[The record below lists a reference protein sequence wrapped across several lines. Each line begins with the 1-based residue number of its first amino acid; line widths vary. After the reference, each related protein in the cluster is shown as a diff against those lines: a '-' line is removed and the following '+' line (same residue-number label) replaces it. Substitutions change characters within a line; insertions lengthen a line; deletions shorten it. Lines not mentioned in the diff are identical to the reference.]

1 MKKLIYLFIC
11 LFIFSQP
18 VFANDNSDVD
28 TMLRERMDAVISLLQ
43 KNDMDKQ
50 KRNDE
55 ILELVIPIFD
65 FEKMGK
71 LSLGRKYWPTLNKEQ
86 QKIYTSLFVKRIQE
100 SYLEKLDLY
109 SDEKA
114 VYDEPFMAKKKIRIM
129 THLISQ
135 DNDVDMLYKFY
146 KSKKGWKIYDMEIQ
160 GVSVVQTYR
169 SQFDGI
175 LKKGTVETLLAKLQ
189 TSGNFALPDGKK

>member
-1 MKKLIYLFIC
+1 
-11 LFIFSQP
+11 
-18 VFANDNSDVD
+18 
-28 TMLRERMDAVISLLQ
+28 MLRERMDAVISLLQ
-43 KNDMDKQ
+43 KTDMDKQ
-50 KRNDE
+50 KRNAE
-55 ILELVIPIFD
+55 ILEFVIPIFD

-71 LSLGRKYWPTLNKEQ
+71 LSLGRRYWPTLNKEQ

-129 THLISQ
+129 THLVSQ

-146 KSKKGWKIYDMEIQ
+146 KSKKGWKIYDVEIQ

>member
-1 MKKLIYLFIC
+1 MKRLIYLFIF

-18 VFANDNSDVD
+18 VFADDKSDVD
-28 TMLRERMDAVISLLQ
+28 AMLRERMDNVISLLQ

-50 KRNDE
+50 KRNAE
-55 ILELVIPIFD
+55 ILETIIPIFD

-71 LSLGRKYWPTLNKEQ
+71 LSLGRKYWPTLNEEQ
-86 QKIYTSLFVKRIQE
+86 QKEYTSLFVERIQE
-100 SYLEKLDLY
+100 SYIEKLDLY
-109 SDEKA
+109 SDEEA
-114 VYDEPFMAKKKIRIM
+114 VYEEPFMVKKKIRIM
-129 THLISQ
+129 THLVSK

-146 KSKKGWKIYDMEIQ
+146 KSKRGWKIYDVEIQ
-160 GVSVVQTYR
+160 GVSIVQTYR

-189 TSGNFALPDGKK
+189 RSGNFALPDGKK

>member
-1 MKKLIYLFIC
+1 MKKLICLLIC

-18 VFANDNSDVD
+18 VLADDKSDVD
-28 TMLRERMDAVISLLQ
+28 AELRERMDAVLLLL
-43 KNDMDKQ
+43 KKKDMDKQ

-55 ILELVIPIFD
+55 ILRFIIPIFD

-71 LSLGRKYWPTLNKEQ
+71 LSLGRKYWPTLTKEQ
-86 QKIYTSLFVKRIQE
+86 KKEYTTLFVQRIQE

-109 SDEKA
+109 GDEEA
-114 VYDEPFMAKKKIRIM
+114 VYEAPFMEKKKIRIM
-129 THLISQ
+129 THLVSK
-135 DNDVDMLYKFY
+135 DNNVDMLYKFY
-146 KSKKGWKIYDMEIQ
+146 KSKKGWKIYDVEIQ